1 MDEGGQTELSHA
13 LEILQQQIDEGVALA
28 RVFKADLRLSNAGV
42 VQSCLGLVQTLLD
55 IDTNSAKASAC
66 ASAPKESRILAAEAF
81 VLGLLTHF

>member
-42 VQSCLGLVQTLLD
+42 VQSCLGLVD